1 MLLALVVVNR
11 SQISIIER
19 ATLTYL
25 TKQLPTGTHRNK
37 HSGVRERRRFIV
49 HVELRWLL
57 QYYIATTGL

>member
-49 HVELRWLL
+49 HVELR
-57 QYYIATTGL
+57 